1 MVSENIELR
10 VSLVD
15 RRNAARELARVDDAL
30 ERTGRSASR
39 AGHLASAGSAG
50 FDRMAG
56 GVRKLAG
63 FAGKGLVAGL
73 AAGGA
78 AVAGLTA
85 FVGKGAQDML
95 NMQRIGAQTNA
106 VIRSTGNASKVSSR
120 GVGALADSIES
131 HTGIEAESILAGQNM
146 LLTFTNI
153 RNEAGR
159 GNKIFDQTTRTLA
172 DMTTALGSDAQSQA
186 VQLGKALNDP
196 IKGVAALSKVG
207 VAFTEQQKKQIKGLV
222 DGGKTMEAQ
231 KIILAELNKEFGGSA
246 NAFGQTDLGKIERFK
261 AAVGNVQE
269 TMAGAFAPT
278 IGRVSDALVK
288 RGVPALERYA
298 SRFERDMVPKIR
310 SGIGVLKDLYRTFKR
325 DGLTAATERIEQITG
340 TQGKLTPIVEKT
352 RDVLKDLG
360 RIITGSVVP
369 AFTDNQDAITGILSP
384 IGHLDDGV
392 KFLADHATLTKN
404 VIVGLVTALTLAKV
418 ATVSYAVANG
428 LVTAATVG
436 YAFATSL
443 LTGAI
448 VVNTGTERS
457 AAAVRASS
465 IALHIRGAIVTAAS
479 TVATLAGAAASG
491 VWTAAQWL
499 LNAALSA
506 NPIALVV
513 VGIALLVGAL
523 VLAYKKSDKFRAI
536 VDKVF
541 GFLKKQPQVLLALLG
556 PFGLLAA
563 GLVTLYRNSEKFRT
577 VLSDVLG
584 VAKRVG
590 SFLGNSF
597 VTYVRTL
604 AVAWLSMAGF
614 GVKAFRMLVTAAF
627 KAFDGILAGA
637 DKGLGWIPGLGGK
650 IKDARRSFKEFGDAT
665 ITKLKGVESQLTKA
679 RDRANELGKPR
690 KTKIDVSVVYHHM
703 GGRLALEDATIAGRA
718 SGGPVRKGVPY
729 VVGERRPELFVPDE
743 NGTIL
748 PRLTPYRPPALDG
761 GAAAH
766 RELET
771 AMNGGDRPAPISET
785 ISFVAH
791 FDVDG
796 QRLATSIHKVERS
809 MEARA

>member
-1 MVSENIELR
+1 VVSENIDLR
-10 VSLVD
+10 VSLIE
-15 RRNAARELARVDDAL
+15 RRNTARDLARIDGAL
-30 ERTGRSASR
+30 AKTGNTASR
-39 AGHLASAGSAG
+39 AGRLAGTGAAG

-106 VIRSTGNASKVSSR
+106 VIRSTGNAANVTSR

-196 IKGVAALSKVG
+196 IMGVSALSKVG
-207 VAFTEQQKKQIKGLV
+207 VAFTAQQKKQIKSLV

-246 NAFGQTDLGKIERFK
+246 DAFGRTDIGKIERFK

-278 IGRVSDALVK
+278 IERISDSLVK
-288 RGVPALERYA
+288 RGVPALNRYSEA
-298 SRFERDMVPKIR
+298 FEDKVVPRIR
-310 SGIGVLKDLYRTFKR
+310 SGIWVLKDLHRTYKR
-325 DGLTAATERIEQITG
+325 DGLTAAVQRVERITD
-340 TQGKLTPIVEKT
+340 TQGKLTPVVEKA

-360 RIITGSVVP
+360 RILTNSVVP
-369 AFTDNQDAITGILSP
+369 AFTDNEDAISSILSP
-384 IGHLDDGV
+384 IRYLDDGV

-404 VIVGLVTALTLAKV
+404 VIIGVAAALTLAKI
-418 ATVSYAVANG
+418 ATIGYTLYTKGAAVVTGVHTAVTALNNMAIGTRIG
-428 LVTAATVG
+428 LLWLAVTGWIASTAATVG
-436 YAFATSL
+436 HTVAT
-443 LTGAI
+443 G
-448 VVNTGTERS
+448 
-457 AAAVRASS
+457 
-465 IALHIRGAIVTAAS
+465 AS
-479 TVATLAGAAASG
+479 TVATLAAAAASG

-506 NPIALVV
+506 NPIGLVV

-523 VLAYKKSDKFRAI
+523 VLAYKKSDKFRVV

-563 GLVTLYRNSEKFRT
+563 GLVTLYRNSEKFRSALGT
-577 VLSDVLG
+577 VLG

-590 SFLGNSF
+590 SFLGHSF
-597 VTYVRTL
+597 VGYVRTL

-614 GVKAFRMLVTAAF
+614 GVKAFRLLVTAAF

-637 DKGLGWIPGLGGK
+637 DKGLGWIPGLGDK
-650 IKDARRSFKEFGDAT
+650 IKGARRSFREFGDSA
-665 ITKLKGVESQLTKA
+665 IHKLKGVETELSKA

-690 KTKIDVSVVYHHM
+690 KAKIDVTVVYHHS
-703 GGRLALEDATIAGRA
+703 GRPGLEDATIAGRA
-718 SGGPVRKGVPY
+718 TGGPVRKGVPY

-743 NGTIL
+743 NGTIM
-748 PRLTPYRPPALDG
+748 PRLTPYRPPALAG

-771 AMNGGDRPAPISET
+771 AMAGGDRPAPLREAIN
-785 ISFVAH
+785 FVANLSI
-791 FDVDG
+791 DG
-796 QRLATSIHKVERS
+796 REVTTTTHKHERD